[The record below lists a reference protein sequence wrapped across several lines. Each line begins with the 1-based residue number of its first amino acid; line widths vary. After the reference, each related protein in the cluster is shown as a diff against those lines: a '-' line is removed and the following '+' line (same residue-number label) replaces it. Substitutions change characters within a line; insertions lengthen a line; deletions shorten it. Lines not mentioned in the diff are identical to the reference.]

1 MNATAERRTG
11 MLIVRAWLEQDSG
24 KQLRTRITQSLDV
37 SRRGEIV
44 SSAATV
50 DDVCNTIR
58 AWLEEFIS

>member
-11 MLIVRAWLEQDSG
+11 MLIVRAWLEQDNG
-24 KQLRTRITQSLDV
+24 NQLRTRITRSLDV
-37 SRRGEIV
+37 ARRGEIV

-50 DDVCNTIR
+50 DDVCSTIR